1 MVSEKGLLAE
11 LSYLANIT
19 VKLLDLRKTEFEILR
34 EDFVK
39 EVRELIAR
47 GYEVSYRG
55 KRMIE
60 ARSEKDQTI
69 VIKKKIIHGP
79 KLEPIYGADVAIEKP
94 GRWTVF
100 IQYKKV
106 GKKKR
111 FSIGRGQLLTLIR
124 LCQLLCEPRCV
135 ALRIGPWCW
144 PCLIPPRI
152 ACGSTYYALAFEDG
166 IRYIRACDLSFVLGQ
181 RASISANEIRP
192 ATMPEEEFKRLVM
205 KQRIGCA
212 DLPAEQKEKIF
223 KMYCILTNRLVIFLE
238 IE

>member
-1 MVSEKGLLAE
+1 MISEEGLLAE

-19 VKLLDLRKTEFEILR
+19 VKLLDLRKTEFEILK
-34 EDFVK
+34 EDFMR

-100 IQYKKV
+100 IQYKKQERK
-106 GKKKR
+106 GR
-111 FSIGRGQLLTLIR
+111 FSIKRGQLLVLIR
-124 LCQLLCEPRCV
+124 LCQLLCEPRCIT
-135 ALRIGPWCW
+135 LGIGPCCW

-152 ACGSTYYALAFEDG
+152 VCGSTYYALAFKDE

-181 RASISANEIRP
+181 RASISTNEIRP
-192 ATMPEEEFKRLVM
+192 ATMPEDQFKRLVM
-205 KQRIGCA
+205 GQRIGCA
-212 DLPAEQKEKIF
+212 DLPAERKEEIF
-223 KMYCILTNRLVIFLE
+223 KIYCAFTNRLVIFLE